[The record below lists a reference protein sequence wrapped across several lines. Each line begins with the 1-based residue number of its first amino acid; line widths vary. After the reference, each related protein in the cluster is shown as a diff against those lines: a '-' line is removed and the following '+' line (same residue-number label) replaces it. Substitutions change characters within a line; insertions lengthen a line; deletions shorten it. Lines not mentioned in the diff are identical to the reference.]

1 MLRVKIVSF
10 IFLWTCHRSC
20 KCLHCSPVCPAER
33 GGGGGGGLPRPG
45 LSRAGH
51 LAHTLPGAMRPPVLY
66 IDPVTEE
73 SGEHASWEG
82 LRPALLLPGILLYPG
97 TASQDHSQV

>member
-1 MLRVKIVSF
+1 MVVVAA
-10 IFLWTCHRSC
+10 FLVPA
-20 KCLHCSPVCPAER
+20 CLALDTWLIPYQA
-33 GGGGGGGLPRPG
+33 
-45 LSRAGH
+45 
-51 LAHTLPGAMRPPVLY
+51 GAMRPPVLY